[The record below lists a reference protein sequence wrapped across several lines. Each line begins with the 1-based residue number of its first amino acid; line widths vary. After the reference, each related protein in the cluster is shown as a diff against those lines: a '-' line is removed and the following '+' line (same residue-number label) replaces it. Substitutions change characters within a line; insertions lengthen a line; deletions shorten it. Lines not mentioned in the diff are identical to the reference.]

1 MQPPCTGVKLAGQVG
16 VDDGGAGND
25 GVVQPT
31 PLHGVGGGAVG
42 SGGNEVSETGPVF
55 ARAVRH
61 GTKRSAEAFA
71 V

>member
-25 GVVQPT
+25 GVVQPM

-42 SGGNEVSETGPVF
+42 SGCNDESETDPVF
-55 ARAVRH
+55 ASAMRH
-61 GTKRSAEAFA
+61 GTNRSADAFA